1 LLLAPFN
8 GVGLGRRS
16 SVGVED
22 DASRDLSLQA
32 PLGGKFRAV
41 GLWLELGLAVQE
53 RVALSRSM
61 DMVET
66 VELLVAAHIM
76 VERLLAWALGQIVE
90 LLLVAQNLPQLLLPF
105 REGRTGTG
113 LLLMLVLWLLL
124 AYTSD

>member
-1 LLLAPFN
+1 
-8 GVGLGRRS
+8 
-16 SVGVED
+16 
-22 DASRDLSLQA
+22 
-32 PLGGKFRAV
+32 
-41 GLWLELGLAVQE
+41 
-53 RVALSRSM
+53 M